1 MFDTL
6 LLGGTVIDG
15 TGRTAFAAD
24 IAIENG
30 KIAAVGQLSHAAA
43 RRVVDCTGLTVTP
56 GFIDI
61 HRHADGA
68 AFRPGFGEWELC
80 QGLTTIVNGNCGL
93 SAAPF
98 GPDNETAIRAY
109 LQPITGTLP
118 PRLDT
123 RSMAGYFR
131 SLPALPL
138 NVAMLVGAGT
148 LRADTAGYQLT
159 AISPPS
165 TGRWSAPLPTGPWA
179 SVWALATRRSASTPP
194 LISSGPYSRW
204 PGRIS
209 PSPSTC
215 GRRAAAWRTPWRR

>member
-6 LLGGTVIDG
+6 LRGGTVIDG
-15 TGRTAFAAD
+15 TGRAAFAAD

-123 RSMAGYFR
+123 RSMGGYFR
-131 SLPALPL
+131 SLPTLPL
-138 NVAMLVGAGT
+138 NVAMRWAQAPSVPT
-148 LRADTAGYQLT
+148 RQ
-159 AISPPS
+159 AIS
-165 TGRWSAPLPTGPWA
+165 
-179 SVWALATRRSASTPP
+179 
-194 LISSGPYSRW
+194 
-204 PGRIS
+204 
-209 PSPSTC
+209 
-215 GRRAAAWRTPWRR
+215 